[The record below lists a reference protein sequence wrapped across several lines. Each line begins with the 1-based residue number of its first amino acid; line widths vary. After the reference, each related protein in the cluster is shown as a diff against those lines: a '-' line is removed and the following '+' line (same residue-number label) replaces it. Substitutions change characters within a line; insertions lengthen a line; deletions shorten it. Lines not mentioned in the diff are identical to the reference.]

1 MKKLQTNN
9 IPNIPSIEDIDKDID
24 KILNIL
30 EGLDT
35 SNLSI
40 DADIDKISK
49 DINNQLEDISKKY
62 EPLIDDLENKN
73 KIPGEK

>member
-1 MKKLQTNN
+1 MKKSKMNN
-9 IPNIPSIEDIDKDID
+9 VSTPSAEDIEKDLD
-24 KILNIL
+24 QILNIL

-73 KIPGEK
+73 KISGEY

>member
-1 MKKLQTNN
+1 MKKSKMNN
-9 IPNIPSIEDIDKDID
+9 VSTPSIEDIDKDLD
-24 KILNIL
+24 QILNIL

-40 DADIDKISK
+40 DANIDKISK

-73 KIPGEK
+73 KISGEY

>member
-1 MKKLQTNN
+1 MKKSKMNN
-9 IPNIPSIEDIDKDID
+9 VSTPSVEDIEKDLD
-24 KILNIL
+24 QILNIL

-40 DADIDKISK
+40 DANIDKISK

-73 KIPGEK
+73 KISGEY

>member
-73 KIPGEK
+73 KISGEY

>member
-1 MKKLQTNN
+1 MKKSKMNN
-9 IPNIPSIEDIDKDID
+9 VSTPSIEDIDKDLD
-24 KILNIL
+24 QILNIL

-40 DADIDKISK
+40 DANIDKISK

>member
-1 MKKLQTNN
+1 MKKSKMNN
-9 IPNIPSIEDIDKDID
+9 VSTPSAEDIDKDLD
-24 KILNIL
+24 QILNIL

-40 DADIDKISK
+40 DANIDKISK

-73 KIPGEK
+73 KISGEY

>member
-1 MKKLQTNN
+1 MKKSKMNN
-9 IPNIPSIEDIDKDID
+9 VSTPSAEDIEKDLD
-24 KILNIL
+24 QILNIL

-40 DADIDKISK
+40 DANIDKISK

-73 KIPGEK
+73 KISGEY

>member
-1 MKKLQTNN
+1 MKKSKMNN
-9 IPNIPSIEDIDKDID
+9 VSTPSAEDIEKDLD
-24 KILNIL
+24 QILNIL

-40 DADIDKISK
+40 DANIDKISK

>member
-73 KIPGEK
+73 KVPGEK

>member
-1 MKKLQTNN
+1 MKKSKMNN
-9 IPNIPSIEDIDKDID
+9 VSTPSAEDIEKDLD
-24 KILNIL
+24 QILNIL

-40 DADIDKISK
+40 DTNIDKISK

-73 KIPGEK
+73 KISGEY